1 MVQSLPTPSN
11 ILVVDDET
19 DVRSLIA
26 GALQQAG
33 HAVVECSEGR
43 TALVLLVRGGI
54 DLVVLDLG
62 LPSISGIDVLT
73 TVRQTSDVP
82 LVILSGRS
90 EESDR
95 VLGLTLGA
103 DDYVTKPFSPRELV
117 ARVESVLR
125 RTRRDA
131 AGQRLE
137 FAGLVIDTRTRE
149 VLVDGKVVEMT
160 NREFDVL
167 AHLAA
172 SPRQVFSRAQL
183 LRDVWASSPEWQ
195 QSTTVTEIVRR
206 IRVKIEPDAERPR
219 WIKTIRSVGYRF
231 EPQPWPEPVEVDI
244 SGAGQ
249 ADGIVLDNPAGRAGP
264 AIWPGPAEPRRQSV
278 ALGKWGQTMEWVM
291 TAK

>member
-1 MVQSLPTPSN
+1 MVESLPTPSN

-26 GALQQAG
+26 DALQRAG

-43 TALVLLVRGGI
+43 TALVLIVRGGI

-62 LPSISGIDVLT
+62 LPSISGIEVLT
-73 TVRQTSDVP
+73 KLRPTSDVP
-82 LVILSGRS
+82 VVILSARS

-95 VLGLTLGA
+95 VLGLRLGA
-103 DDYVTKPFSPRELV
+103 DDYLTKPFSPRELV

-125 RTRRDA
+125 RTRREPP
-131 AGQRLE
+131 GQRLE
-137 FAGLVIDTRTRE
+137 FAGLVVDTRTRE
-149 VLVDGKVVEMT
+149 VLVAGTAVEMT

-167 AHLAA
+167 VHLAA
-172 SPRQVFSRAQL
+172 SPRQVFSRAKL

-206 IRVKIEPDAERPR
+206 IRLKIEPDAEHPR

-231 EPQPWPEPVEVDI
+231 EPQPWPEPVDADI
-244 SGAGQ
+244 GEARQAGGS
-249 ADGIVLDNPAGRAGP
+249 AR
-264 AIWPGPAEPRRQSV
+264 
-278 ALGKWGQTMEWVM
+278 
-291 TAK
+291 

>member
-1 MVQSLPTPSN
+1 MVQSPPPTPSS

-19 DVRSLIA
+19 DVRALIVDT
-26 GALQQAG
+26 LQREG

-43 TALVLLVRGGI
+43 TALVLLLRGGI

-62 LPSISGIDVLT
+62 LPSISGIEVLT
-73 TVRQTSDVP
+73 KLRLTSDVP
-82 LVILSGRS
+82 VIVLSGRS

-103 DDYVTKPFSPRELV
+103 DDYVTKPFSPRELM

-125 RTRRDA
+125 RSRREA
-131 AGQRLE
+131 VGQRLE
-137 FAGLVIDTRTRE
+137 FAGLIVDTRTRE
-149 VLVDGKVVEMT
+149 VMVDGKVVEMT

-167 AHLAA
+167 AYLAA

-195 QSTTVTEIVRR
+195 QSTTVTEIMRR
-206 IRVKIEPDAERPR
+206 IRLKIEPDAEHPR

-231 EPQPWPEPVEVDI
+231 EPQPWPEDVEVDVDI
-244 SGAGQ
+244 GEASSARGNA
-249 ADGIVLDNPAGRAGP
+249 R
-264 AIWPGPAEPRRQSV
+264 
-278 ALGKWGQTMEWVM
+278 
-291 TAK
+291 